1 MRRQAGPT
9 ANLMTTLAIS
19 MSTEVP
25 MSGYT
30 EVPWLGYV
38 AFFFGG
44 LMVSA
49 LITWWIVRCK
59 RRWGN
64 DQPDGVRKLHEAPVP
79 RIGGIG
85 VFAAFV
91 LGVALLGWFAGFQF
105 VKDWWPVWLCNL
117 LMFGVG
123 FLDDL
128 RPMGARVK
136 LFGQIGVAVV
146 AFSLGLSID
155 KFSAFTG
162 DGTFYLGTLSIV
174 VTMIW
179 LVAIPNVVNL
189 IDGMDGL
196 ASGLGMFLCL
206 TLAFVGYMA
215 GLGGV
220 ALISLAVG
228 GALLGFLI
236 FNLPPAK
243 VFLGDGG
250 AYFIGFFIASVSM
263 ATSNKGAII
272 ASMLVVVIALG
283 LPILDTLFA
292 ILRRGIT
299 GVPVFRGD
307 AEHIHH
313 RLITL
318 GYSKNMAL
326 ITLYGICL
334 VLSVVGIAMF
344 LKRDIMMIPIIGTAA
359 VLLALGAARYL
370 GYVKSW
376 RHARRQL
383 RAALARRAEVQY
395 AVNHSQ
401 LLEVEIERCQSSQE
415 FWALFDHSL
424 RRLGLRLR
432 PLPGDQRLDLPLPDG
447 TNWQL
452 FHERDRRSHD
462 DWKALASCLVQ
473 PYVLGAERWGSPLGH
488 SVAHAARHSERQQ
501 LPPKDSLTSGS
512 AA

>member
-1 MRRQAGPT
+1 MRLPGARHAVPDLD
-9 ANLMTTLAIS
+9 LMTTLAIS
-19 MSTEVP
+19 MTTEVP
-25 MSGYT
+25 LSGYA
-30 EVPWLGYV
+30 EVAIWAYV
-38 AFFFGG
+38 VFFVGG
-44 LMVSA
+44 L
-49 LITWWIVRCK
+49 LISSLVTSRIVRHQ
-59 RRWGN
+59 RGWGI

-79 RIGGIG
+79 RIGGAG

-91 LGVALLGWFAGFQF
+91 LAVALLGVFAGFEF
-105 VKDWWPVWLCNL
+105 VIDWWPVWLCNL

-128 RPMGARVK
+128 RPLGARVK
-136 LFGQIGVAVV
+136 LLGQIGVAVV

-162 DGTFYLGTLSIV
+162 EGSFELGALSVV
-174 VTMIW
+174 VTLLW

-196 ASGLGMFLCL
+196 ASGLGTFLCL

-220 ALISLAVG
+220 ALISLAVAG
-228 GALLGFLI
+228 GLMGFLRY
-236 FNLPPAK
+236 NLPPAK

-272 ASMLVVVIALG
+272 ASMLVVVVALG

-313 RLITL
+313 KLITL

-326 ITLYGICL
+326 ITLYSICL
-334 VLSVVGIAMF
+334 VLSLAGIAMF
-344 LKRDIMMIPIIGTAA
+344 WKRDVMLFPIVGTAA

-383 RAALARRAEVQY
+383 RCALARRAEVQY
-395 AVNHSQ
+395 AVSHSQ
-401 LLEVEIERCQSSQE
+401 LLEVEIERCTSSQE

-432 PLPGDQRLDLPLPDG
+432 PFPTDHRLDLPLPDG
-447 TNWQL
+447 TVWQL
-452 FHERDRRSHD
+452 YHEKDQRPYE

-473 PYVLGAERWGSPLGH
+473 PYVLGMERWGSPQGLQ
-488 SVAHAARHSERQQ
+488 VRKTQRQS
-501 LPPKDSLTSGS
+501 LPPDGTLTSGS

>member
-1 MRRQAGPT
+1 
-9 ANLMTTLAIS
+9 MTTLALS

-25 MSGYT
+25 LSGYT
-30 EVPWLGYV
+30 EVPLLGYL
-38 AFFFGG
+38 AFFLGG
-44 LMVSA
+44 WAVSA
-49 LITWWIVRCK
+49 LITWWIVRRK
-59 RRWGN
+59 RNWGN
-64 DQPDGVRKLHEAPVP
+64 DQPDGVRKLHETPVP

-85 VFAAFV
+85 IFVAFI
-91 LGVALLGWFAGFQF
+91 LSVALLGWFAGFAF
-105 VKDWWPVWLCNL
+105 VIDWWPVWLCNL
-117 LMFGVG
+117 LMFGIG

-162 DGTFYLGTLSIV
+162 EGAFELGTLSIV
-174 VTMIW
+174 VTLIW
-179 LVAIPNVVNL
+179 LVAIPNVINL

-228 GALLGFLI
+228 GALLGFLL

-326 ITLYGICL
+326 ITLYSICL

-344 LKRDIMMIPIIGTAA
+344 WRRDIMMIPIIGTAA

-395 AVNHSQ
+395 AVSHSQ
-401 LLEVEIERCQSSQE
+401 LLEVEIERCHSSQE

-432 PLPGDQRLDLPLPDG
+432 PLPGDQRLQLQLPDG
-447 TNWQL
+447 SPWFL
-452 FHERDRRSHD
+452 FHERDRRPYD
-462 DWKALASCLVQ
+462 DWRALASCLVQ
-473 PYVLGAERWGSPLGH
+473 PYVLGVERWGRPH
-488 SVAHAARHSERQQ
+488 DHTTKPTQRYQ
-501 LPPKDSLTSGS
+501 LPPNDRLTSGS